1 VHDRAVPRLRLLRG
15 RRGLTTSAAPDYEA
29 AVAALRRRGRFGVS
43 LGLARI
49 EALLGELGNPER
61 RLRGALVGG
70 TNGKGSVVALARS
83 ALQEAGLRIGTMPKP
98 HLVSYRE
105 RIAIDGRP
113 ISRGRFAAALAAVAP
128 AIDRVEARL
137 GPPTEFEALTA
148 AAFAHLAG
156 AGIDLA
162 LVEVGLGGRLD
173 ATNVLD
179 AGVAVIT
186 NVQHDHERLLGS
198 TLAAIGAEKAAI
210 IKRGNL
216 AVTGARGRG
225 LGPIQARSASVG
237 ASLRRA
243 GPGQAYAAT
252 WRKAGWDGIVID
264 AARPGGLLLD
274 LKVGLLGSHQAVNAA
289 VALALLDA
297 LVEDAERRDIR
308 LALDEAAIRR
318 GFAAARWPGRLELLS
333 ETPIG
338 PVLLDGAHNPAGA
351 RALAHALGEL
361 GMRHFP
367 LVFGA
372 TRGKRVAAVLRALS
386 PLEPRPVFTRV
397 ADASAIPAEGLLA
410 RWRRVVGGGSGRTA
424 ATPEV
429 ALRMAA
435 GLRTSLEQPIV
446 VAGSLY
452 LVGAVRG
459 ILRGEEDE

>member
-1 VHDRAVPRLRLLRG
+1 
-15 RRGLTTSAAPDYEA
+15 
-29 AVAALRRRGRFGVS
+29 VAALRSRGRFGIS

-49 EALLGELGNPER
+49 EALLEQLDHPER
-61 RLRGALVGG
+61 RLHGALVAG

-83 ALQEAGLRIGTMPKP
+83 ALQAAGLRIGTMPKP

-113 ISRGRFAAALAAVAP
+113 ISRERFAAALAAVTP
-128 AIDRVEARL
+128 AIERVTERL

-148 AAFAHLAG
+148 AAFAELAG

-179 AGVAVIT
+179 AGVAAVT

-210 IKRGNL
+210 IKPGNL

-225 LGPIQARSASVG
+225 LAPILARCSEVG
-237 ASLRRA
+237 APLRRA
-243 GPGQAYAAT
+243 GRGQPYDVT
-252 WRKAGWDGIVID
+252 LRDAGWDGIVVD
-264 AARPGGLLLD
+264 AARPGGSIGGLRL
-274 LKVGLLGSHQAVNAA
+274 GLLGSHQAANAS
-289 VALALLDA
+289 VALGLLDA
-297 LVEDAERRDIR
+297 VTEDAGRRGMR
-308 LALDEAAIRR
+308 LDVEEGAIRQ
-318 GFAAARWPGRLELLS
+318 GFAAARWPGRLELLR
-333 ETPIG
+333 ETSVG

-351 RALAHALGEL
+351 RALARALGEL
-361 GMRHFP
+361 GMRRFP

-372 TRGKRVAAVLRALS
+372 MRGKRVTAVLRALA
-386 PLEPRPVFTRV
+386 PLEPRLIFTRV
-397 ADASAIPAEGLLA
+397 DDPGAISPDELLR
-410 RWRRVVGGGSGRTA
+410 RWRRAGAGPGRTA
-424 ATPEV
+424 DTPEA
-429 ALRMAA
+429 ALRQAA
-435 GLRTSLEQPIV
+435 ALRSDPGQPVV

-459 ILRGEEDE
+459 MLRGEEEDDR